1 MLLKRLNSSYLIAR
15 DHREAF
21 GQTYHGELA
30 SGLDE
35 LEGWRV
41 HGNLTHK
48 VARGGQFHLLQ
59 SDLVH
64 ARGYDLEK
72 GLIPLSQIDSSSKRS
87 RFVQDSSRYV
97 SVCMIFIHF

>member
-1 MLLKRLNSSYLIAR
+1 MAFIAR

-30 SGLDE
+30 SGLHE
-35 LEGWRV
+35 LEWWRV

-59 SDLVH
+59 CDLVH
-64 ARGYDLEK
+64 ARAYDLK
-72 GLIPLSQIDSSSKRS
+72 VKNIGIIL
-87 RFVQDSSRYV
+87 
-97 SVCMIFIHF
+97 